1 MGKERPK
8 FLKDETFLYFDNAAS
23 TPPLLEVYNAVN
35 EFLKDYGSIHR
46 GFGEKSNKSTD
57 AYERAR
63 ETIARL
69 VDAEDGVVV
78 FTSNTTDAI
87 NLFATALRKSR
98 VAVSYYEHSA
108 NYLPWVGKHEVV
120 HLPWNENYHLTPEDL
135 ERFLREN
142 RVDWVSIAGASN
154 VTSYAID
161 IKGMYEV
168 CQRYGVKLFIDASQY
183 AAHYKISLKYCD
195 AFAFSGHKIY
205 APYGGGVLVYRKGL
219 LDRELNVY
227 DRKGG
232 GNIYYFNDEYVFY
245 KPEPHN
251 REVGTPNAVGAIAIA
266 KALEVL
272 NDFGWDNIHEIDMEN
287 YLTLYE
293 GLRGIDGIKILF
305 PSERMVYDESVL
317 KTPIVVFQ
325 ITKYPYEV
333 MREKLKDKR
342 IGFRYDSFCVYRL
355 LESATGVGTYRGGD
369 IKEHLRKISAYRL
382 SPGLITTKEDVLKA
396 IELFREL
403 LK

>member
-1 MGKERPK
+1 MRMERPK

-69 VDAEDGVVV
+69 VEAEDGVVV

-87 NLFATALRKSR
+87 NLFATALRRSR

-108 NYLPWVGKHEVV
+108 NYLPWLGKHEIV
-120 HLPWNENYHLTPEDL
+120 HLPWNEDYYLTPEDL
-135 ERFLREN
+135 ERFLKKN
-142 RVDWVSIAGASN
+142 KVDWVSIAGASN

-161 IKGMYEV
+161 IKGVYEV
-168 CQRYGVKLFIDASQY
+168 CQRYGVKLFVDASQY

-205 APYGGGVLVYRKGL
+205 APYGGGVLVYRRGL
-219 LDRELNVY
+219 LDKDLNVY

-245 KPEPHN
+245 KPEPYN

-272 NDFGWDNIHEIDMEN
+272 NEFGWDNIHEIDMEN

-293 GLRGIDGIKILF
+293 GLREIDGIRILF
-305 PSERMVYDESVL
+305 PSEKMVYDESVL

-355 LESATGVGTYRGGD
+355 LEDATGVGPYKGGD
-369 IKEHLRKISAYRL
+369 IREHLRKISAYRL

-396 IELFREL
+396 IELFKEL

>member
-1 MGKERPK
+1 MRKERPK

-23 TPPLLEVYNAVN
+23 TPPLLDVYNAVN

-63 ETIARL
+63 ETIAKL
-69 VDAEDGVVV
+69 VDAEDGAVV

-87 NLFATALRKSR
+87 NLFTTALRRSR

-108 NYLPWVGKHEVV
+108 NYLPWLGKHEVV
-120 HLPWNENYHLTPEDL
+120 HLSWNEDYHLTPEDL
-135 ERFLREN
+135 ESFLKKN
-142 RVDWVSIAGASN
+142 KVDWVSIAGASN

-161 IKGMYEV
+161 IKGVYEV
-168 CQRYGVKLFIDASQY
+168 CQKYGVKLFIDASQY

-219 LDRELNVY
+219 LDRELNEY

-272 NDFGWDNIHEIDMEN
+272 NEFGWDNIHEIDMEN

-293 GLRGIDGIKILF
+293 GLREIDGIRILF
-305 PSERMVYDESVL
+305 PSEKMVYDESVL

-325 ITKYPYEV
+325 ITRYPYEA

-369 IKEHLRKISAYRL
+369 IKGTS
-382 SPGLITTKEDVLKA
+382 
-396 IELFREL
+396 
-403 LK
+403 